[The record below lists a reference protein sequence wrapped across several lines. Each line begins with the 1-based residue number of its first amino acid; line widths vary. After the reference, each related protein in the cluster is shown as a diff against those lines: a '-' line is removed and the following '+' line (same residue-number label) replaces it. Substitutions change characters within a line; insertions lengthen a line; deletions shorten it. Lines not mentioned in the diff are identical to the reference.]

1 MYYLIFCNC
10 SAIQAV
16 FKQMIL
22 KKPKQHK
29 KQSSNGSH
37 TSTSISAIL
46 SVSHVEI
53 GCHGE
58 LTLYVVICSF
68 NVGLSNVLTWYV
80 AGFDWHVIFQKILF
94 CISVTFGQLCKAFH
108 HRHKAHVTSFQWK
121 PVPLHF
127 VIEGGN
133 SV

>member
-80 AGFDWHVIFQKILF
+80 AGFD
-94 CISVTFGQLCKAFH
+94 
-108 HRHKAHVTSFQWK
+108 
-121 PVPLHF
+121 
-127 VIEGGN
+127 
-133 SV
+133 